1 MLGIEDPWV
10 WLAYLGSI
18 LVTLICLLYGWIRRN
33 TADDE
38 LSAADRLWA
47 LEEQQV
53 EDALR

>member
-18 LVTLICLLYGWIRRN
+18 LVTLICVLYGWLRRD
-33 TADDE
+33 TATDE
-38 LSAADRLWA
+38 LSAEDRRWA